1 MRLERKITIKRSNRK
16 TLSLKINETGEVI
29 VYAPLLL
36 PKALINQFIRKH
48 EAWINKHLQKISQR
62 NIEFTQKQFID
73 GEEFLYLGNKY
84 QLITTY
90 TTPKN
95 LIIFNQKNFLLNPE
109 VKDPLELFKSW
120 YKEQA
125 KTIFQG
131 QVQYHSEL
139 MNLIP
144 TDIKLSNAKTRWGSC
159 SSKNLVRLNWKLIMA
174 PLPIINY
181 VIIHELAHISQKN
194 HSPAFWEIVQYFDPE
209 YKQHKKWLKENG
221 YLLDL
226 QSKNN

>member
-1 MRLERKITIKRSNRK
+1 MERKITIKRSNRK
-16 TLSLKINETGEVI
+16 TLSLKINEAGEVI

-36 PKALINQFIRKH
+36 PKTLINQFIKKH
-48 EAWINKHLQKISQR
+48 EAWINKHLQRINQR
-62 NIEFTQKQFID
+62 NIAFTQKQFID
-73 GEEFLYLGNKY
+73 GEEFLYIGNKY

-109 VKDPLELFKSW
+109 VKDPLTLFKSW

-125 KTIFQG
+125 QTIFQE
-131 QVQYHSEL
+131 QVQYHSKL

-159 SSKNLVRLNWKLIMA
+159 NTKNLIRLNWKLIMA
-174 PLPIINY
+174 PLSIINY
-181 VIIHELAHISQKN
+181 VIIHELAHINQKN
-194 HSPAFWEIVQYFDPE
+194 HSKTFWEIVQNFDPE
-209 YKQHKKWLKENG
+209 YKQHRKWLKENG